1 MTPAEQVERYFW
13 GTTAQS
19 DHIGAE
25 VETSFITSGGIPIS
39 LDVSQRIMRD
49 LVNNGGWR
57 VGDTKNDG
65 EFIATVVSPFG
76 DVLSYELGRQNLE
89 LATVPVDPAGLIA
102 HTRKQLDVVYR
113 VAAKHDAYPHF
124 APILDT
130 NEDLLALPDKR
141 DVTWLT
147 LDGRSAL
154 RPLATISSVQF
165 TLPVTV
171 DTAIPILNRF
181 GAQVAEFLADYPQE
195 DVWYQYVAE
204 SSAGYRSDRY
214 GGPSHFESLADYC
227 QQLVQH
233 DVVVDTKLVPMAQ
246 VDTLDIPL
254 FLRSVWWYSRLRK
267 HGDQLCVEVRPL
279 PRRGDDQLDHQL
291 QRVLAVARG

>member
-1 MTPAEQVERYFW
+1 MTPAEQVEQYFRSAN
-13 GTTAQS
+13 GHS
-19 DHIGAE
+19 NYIGAE
-25 VETSFITSGGIPIS
+25 IETSFVTSEGMPIS
-39 LDVSQRIMRD
+39 LVVSQRIMRD
-49 LVNNGGWR
+49 LVNTEGWR
-57 VGDTKNDG
+57 TGETKNDG

-113 VAAKHDAYPHF
+113 VAADHDAYPNF
-124 APILDT
+124 APMLDCT
-130 NEDLLALPDKR
+130 EDLLALPDKR
-141 DVTWLT
+141 DAAWVA
-147 LDGRSAL
+147 LDGREAL

-181 GAQVAEFLADYPQE
+181 GAQVAEFLEDYPQE
-195 DVWYQYVAE
+195 DVWRKYVAD
-204 SSAGYRSDRY
+204 SLARYRSDRY
-214 GGPSHFESLADYC
+214 GGPLHFDSLADYC

-267 HGDQLCVEVRPL
+267 HGDQLCVEVRSL
-279 PRRGDDQLDHQL
+279 PRRGDDQLEQQL
-291 QRVLAVARG
+291 QRVLAVALG